1 MHHRLIAIFALLCI
15 ALGGSGCA
23 SKSKSKRYKEVL
35 LPLQTGSVLQ
45 RRIYVETT
53 GNEKKKR
60 QEKKKAPKPETDR
73 DETPPADEEEAP
85 PPERF
90 R

>member
-15 ALGGSGCA
+15 ALGGAGCA
-23 SKSKSKRYKEVL
+23 SKSKSKRYEEVL
-35 LPLQTGSVLQ
+35 LPLQTGSTLH
-45 RRIYVETT
+45 RRIYVERTHDQ
-53 GNEKKKR
+53 KKK
-60 QEKKKAPKPETDR
+60 QKEKKKAPKPETER